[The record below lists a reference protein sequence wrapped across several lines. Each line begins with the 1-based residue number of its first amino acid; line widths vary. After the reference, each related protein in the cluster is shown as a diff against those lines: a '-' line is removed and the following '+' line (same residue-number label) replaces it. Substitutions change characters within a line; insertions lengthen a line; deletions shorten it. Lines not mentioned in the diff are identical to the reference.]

1 MSDKPDPGYVRFWIE
16 NGTEVAM
23 CTAQDFRAAMNER
36 DELRAEVE
44 QLREGD
50 HLEYSLAVTN
60 NELRAEGERLRAALV
75 EIAEAATPYPETLRR
90 IAHDALARS

>member
-36 DELRAEVE
+36 DELRVEVE
-44 QLREGD
+44 RRTRIMD
-50 HLEYSLAVTN
+50 DLAW
-60 NELRAEGERLRAALV
+60 
-75 EIAEAATPYPETLRR
+75 
-90 IAHDALARS
+90 AHAPCDCESHQRWLTFDRPKEC